1 MSEWLPILPLI
12 IVTVA
17 GLLLMLLEVSM
28 KQEVPAVFAG
38 VSLVALAF
46 AAAAPVIDWTMHKG
60 AAVKYVLFEGAL
72 TVDSYSYF
80 FTVLLIACAAITIV
94 AAWNYLPREH
104 MGHGEVYSVLMFSLA
119 GMLTLAS
126 GTSLIALFIGVEVMS
141 IAVYVLVGAR
151 RNVLKGNESAL
162 KYYLLGAFASGILLY
177 GIALIYGATGSVQL
191 DAIRTFLA
199 NPGEGKLPLLVVGLG
214 LLIVGMGFK
223 VAAAPFHAW
232 TPDVYEGAPAP
243 ITGYMATAVKVASF
257 AFFVRVLA
265 TGFLPIKPYW
275 VDVIAALAV
284 ITMFTGNLS
293 AFVQTNVKRMLAYSS
308 IAHTGYL
315 LMGLVA
321 LTGSPDGT
329 SAAAILYYL
338 VAYSVT
344 NLGAFACIAFL
355 SKQGE
360 TLVEFEDYAGV
371 AKKFPLIA
379 LILAICMA
387 SLIGIP
393 PTAGFFGKYFLF
405 SSVIQ
410 QGYTW
415 LAVVGII
422 NSILSVYYYLRL
434 VVVMYM
440 KEPKADWTGVGGLQ
454 PARIAGIIC
463 AIVVIW
469 AGMGATNLLSLVP
482 GAAPLLA
489 WAKTSVTTLF

>member
-1 MSEWLPILPLI
+1 MSEWLPLLPLI
-12 IVTVA
+12 VVTLA
-17 GLLLMLLEVSM
+17 GLVLMMLEVFM
-28 KQEVPAVFAG
+28 PKEVPAVFAG
-38 VSLVALAF
+38 VSLVSLAF
-46 AAAAPVIDWTMHKG
+46 AAMGPIIDWTMSKG
-60 AAVKYVLFEGAL
+60 VVKHVLFEGAL
-72 TVDSYSYF
+72 TIDAYSYF
-80 FTVLLIACAAITIV
+80 FTVLLLVCAAITIV
-94 AAWNYLPREH
+94 AAWNYLPREQ
-104 MGHGEVYSVLMFSLA
+104 MGHGEVYSLLMFSLA

-126 GTSLIALFIGVEVMS
+126 GTSLIVLFVGVEVMS
-141 IAVYVLVGAR
+141 IAIYVLVGAR
-151 RNVLKGNESAL
+151 RHALKGNEASI
-162 KYYLLGAFASGILLY
+162 KYYLLGAFSSGILLY

-191 DAIRTFLA
+191 DAIRAYLA
-199 NPGEGKLPLLVVGLG
+199 APTAGTLPLLVVGLA
-214 LLIVGMGFK
+214 LLLVGMGFK

-257 AFFVRVLA
+257 AFFLRVLSV
-265 TGFLPIKPYW
+265 GFLPIKGYW
-275 VDVIAALAV
+275 VDVVAALAV
-284 ITMFTGNLS
+284 VTMFTGNLS

-315 LMGLVA
+315 MMGLVA
-321 LTGSPDGT
+321 LTSAADGT
-329 SAAAILYYL
+329 AASAILYYL

-360 TLVEFEDYAGV
+360 KLVEFDDFAGV
-371 AKKFPLIA
+371 ARKFPVIA
-379 LILAICMA
+379 LVLAICMA

-393 PTAGFFGKYFLF
+393 PTAGFFGKYYLF
-405 SSVIQ
+405 SSVIG
-410 QGYTW
+410 QGYAW

-440 KEPKADWTGVGGLQ
+440 KDPRADWTGAVGLQ
-454 PARIAGIIC
+454 PTRIAGIIC
-463 AIVVIW
+463 AVLVIW
-469 AGMGATNLLSLVP
+469 AGMGATTLLGLVP